1 LTVQIIT
8 LKYQDVF
15 KKYALKYKIF
25 RELYQSDLYGLEI
38 RDINSNN
45 LESIKSIT
53 LSNKEICYK
62 YQNHDSFDLL
72 IISSLSKMVEL
83 INDIKSNGPENIG
96 QKIQTVFDNYVNY
109 EKNSI
114 TIGSRKFDLNKH
126 YILGILNTTPDSFSD
141 GGKYN
146 KIDSAVSYSFDMIN
160 SGADIIDVG
169 GESTR
174 PNSDIV
180 DAEEEIKRVNPV
192 IKKIKELKKDQLIS
206 IDTTKSVVA
215 ESAILNGAEII
226 NDISGFTFDENM
238 FQIAKDYNVWSILM
252 HIKGN
257 PKTMQN
263 NPYYEEVISEIMD
276 FLSRQIDKALKFG
289 INKIIVDPGIGFG
302 KRIID
307 NYEIIKRLE
316 EFKSLGFPILIGL
329 SRKSFL
335 GKSLNLDVDE
345 RENATSVSETI
356 AMLNGAT
363 FIRTHNVSKTKE
375 ASKIVNY
382 LNNLSSIGNV

>member
-1 LTVQIIT
+1 MTVQIIT

-62 YQNHDSFDLL
+62 YKNHDSFDLL

-83 INDIKSNGPENIG
+83 INDFKSNGPENIG
-96 QKIQTVFDNYVNY
+96 QKIQYVFDNYVNY

-141 GGKYN
+141 GGNYN
-146 KIDSAVSYSFDMIN
+146 KIDSAVSHSFDMIN

-174 PNSDIV
+174 PNSDFV
-180 DAEEEIKRVNPV
+180 DAKEEINRVTPI

-363 FIRTHNVSKTKE
+363 FIRTHDVNKTKE

>member
-1 LTVQIIT
+1 MTVQIIT

-15 KKYALKYKIF
+15 KKYAMKYKIF

-38 RDINSNN
+38 RDINSND

-62 YQNHDSFDLL
+62 YKNHDSFDLL

-83 INDIKSNGPENIG
+83 INEIKSNGPENIG
-96 QKIQTVFDNYVNY
+96 QKIQNVFDNYVNY

-141 GGKYN
+141 GGNYN
-146 KIDSAVSYSFDMIN
+146 KIDSAVSHSFDMIN

-169 GESTR
+169 GESAR
-174 PNSDIV
+174 PGSDIV
-180 DAEEEIKRVNPV
+180 DAKEEINRVTPI

-363 FIRTHNVSKTKE
+363 FIRTHNVNKTKE

>member
-1 LTVQIIT
+1 MTVQIIT

-38 RDINSNN
+38 RDINSND

-62 YQNHDSFDLL
+62 YKNHDSFDLL

-96 QKIQTVFDNYVNY
+96 QKIQNVFDNYVNY

-141 GGKYN
+141 GGNYN
-146 KIDSAVSYSFDMIN
+146 KIDSAVSHSFDMIN

-174 PNSDIV
+174 PNSDFV
-180 DAEEEIKRVNPV
+180 DAKEEINRVTPI

-316 EFKSLGFPILIGL
+316 EFKCLGFPILIGL

-363 FIRTHNVSKTKE
+363 FIRTHNVNKTKE

>member
-1 LTVQIIT
+1 MTVQIIT

-15 KKYALKYKIF
+15 KKYAMKYKIF

-62 YQNHDSFDLL
+62 YKNHDSFDLL

-83 INDIKSNGPENIG
+83 INDFKSNGPENIG
-96 QKIQTVFDNYVNY
+96 QKIQNVFDNYVNY

-141 GGKYN
+141 GGNYN
-146 KIDSAVSYSFDMIN
+146 KIDSAVSHSFDMIN

-174 PNSDIV
+174 PGSDIV
-180 DAEEEIKRVNPV
+180 DAKEEIDRVTPI

-363 FIRTHNVSKTKE
+363 FIRTHNVNKTKE

>member
-1 LTVQIIT
+1 MTVQIIT

-62 YQNHDSFDLL
+62 YKNHDSFDLL

-96 QKIQTVFDNYVNY
+96 QKIQNVFDNYVNY

-141 GGKYN
+141 GGNYN
-146 KIDSAVSYSFDMIN
+146 KIDSAVSHSFDMIN

-174 PNSDIV
+174 PNSDFV

-289 INKIIVDPGIGFG
+289 LNKIIVDPGIGFG

>member
-1 LTVQIIT
+1 MTVQIIT

-62 YQNHDSFDLL
+62 YKNHDSFDLL

-96 QKIQTVFDNYVNY
+96 QKIQNVFDNYVNY

-141 GGKYN
+141 GGNYN
-146 KIDSAVSYSFDMIN
+146 KIDSAVSHSFDMIN

-174 PNSDIV
+174 PNSDFV
-180 DAEEEIKRVNPV
+180 DAKEEINRVTPI

-363 FIRTHNVSKTKE
+363 FIRTHNVNKTKE

>member
-1 LTVQIIT
+1 MTVQIIT

>member
-1 LTVQIIT
+1 MTVQIIT

-62 YQNHDSFDLL
+62 YKNHDSFDLL

-96 QKIQTVFDNYVNY
+96 QKIQNVFDNYVNY
-109 EKNSI
+109 EKNCI

-141 GGKYN
+141 GGNYN
-146 KIDSAVSYSFDMIN
+146 KIDSAVSHSFDMIN

-174 PNSDIV
+174 PNSDFV

-363 FIRTHNVSKTKE
+363 FIRTHNVNKTKE

>member
-316 EFKSLGFPILIGL
+316 EIKSLGFPILIGL

>member
-1 LTVQIIT
+1 MTVQIIT

-62 YQNHDSFDLL
+62 YKNHDSFDLL

-96 QKIQTVFDNYVNY
+96 QKIQNVFDNYVNY

-141 GGKYN
+141 GGNYN
-146 KIDSAVSYSFDMIN
+146 KIDSAVSHSFDMIN

-174 PNSDIV
+174 PGSDIV
-180 DAEEEIKRVNPV
+180 DAKEEINRVTPI

-363 FIRTHNVSKTKE
+363 FIRTHNVNKTKE

>member
-38 RDINSNN
+38 RDINSND
-45 LESIKSIT
+45 LEWIKNIT

-62 YQNHDSFDLL
+62 YKNHDSFDLL

-96 QKIQTVFDNYVNY
+96 QKIQNVFDNYVNY

-141 GGKYN
+141 GGNYN
-146 KIDSAVSYSFDMIN
+146 KIDSAVSHSFDMIN

-174 PNSDIV
+174 PGSDIV
-180 DAEEEIKRVNPV
+180 DAKEEINRVTPI

-363 FIRTHNVSKTKE
+363 FIRTHNVNKTKE

>member
-1 LTVQIIT
+1 
-8 LKYQDVF
+8 
-15 KKYALKYKIF
+15 
-25 RELYQSDLYGLEI
+25 
-38 RDINSNN
+38 
-45 LESIKSIT
+45 
-53 LSNKEICYK
+53 
-62 YQNHDSFDLL
+62 
-72 IISSLSKMVEL
+72 
-83 INDIKSNGPENIG
+83 
-96 QKIQTVFDNYVNY
+96 
-109 EKNSI
+109 
-114 TIGSRKFDLNKH
+114 
-126 YILGILNTTPDSFSD
+126 
-141 GGKYN
+141 
-146 KIDSAVSYSFDMIN
+146 
-160 SGADIIDVG
+160 
-169 GESTR
+169 
-174 PNSDIV
+174 
-180 DAEEEIKRVNPV
+180 
-192 IKKIKELKKDQLIS
+192 
-206 IDTTKSVVA
+206 
-215 ESAILNGAEII
+215 
-226 NDISGFTFDENM
+226 M